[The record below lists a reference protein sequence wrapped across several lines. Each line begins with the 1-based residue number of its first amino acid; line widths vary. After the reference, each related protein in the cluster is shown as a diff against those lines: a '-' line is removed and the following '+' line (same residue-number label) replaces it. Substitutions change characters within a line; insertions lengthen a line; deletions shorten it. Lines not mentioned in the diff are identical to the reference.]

1 LREFCRRFCPV
12 ARHFRSEY
20 YWSFMQVEYALD
32 VVFDRQSD
40 LAPIY
45 ENLIRTAVHAVKAAD
60 IATFLGRKL
69 TDRTSDEVGN
79 NFETRIEGTR
89 IRHHMGWAAIK
100 MYDKF
105 ALILR
110 IETVCNDVSYF
121 RHYRRVE
128 RQNGSSEMKL
138 APMKRS
144 VYSLASLRE
153 VMAAANRRYL
163 EFLSSLDDPS
173 SGVASLDRISQPT
186 HQGARSYRGFNLLTQ
201 IDRQIFEVIL
211 QGHFNISGFRNRTLR
226 QGLPDLS
233 PSQVSRLLTRLRLHG
248 LVKKVAHQSKY
259 YLTRL
264 GRAVAVAALGLRAF
278 FLLPQLARPLAATR

>member
-1 LREFCRRFCPV
+1 
-12 ARHFRSEY
+12 
-20 YWSFMQVEYALD
+20 MQVEYSLD

-144 VYSLASLRE
+144 IYSLGSLRE

-163 EFLSSLDDPS
+163 EFLSCLDDPS
-173 SGVASLDRISQPT
+173 SGVTSPRPYLPP
-186 HQGARSYRGFNLLTQ
+186 RSKGN
-201 IDRQIFEVIL
+201 
-211 QGHFNISGFRNRTLR
+211 S
-226 QGLPDLS
+226 
-233 PSQVSRLLTRLRLHG
+233 
-248 LVKKVAHQSKY
+248 
-259 YLTRL
+259 
-264 GRAVAVAALGLRAF
+264 
-278 FLLPQLARPLAATR
+278 LLPRLQPLHPS